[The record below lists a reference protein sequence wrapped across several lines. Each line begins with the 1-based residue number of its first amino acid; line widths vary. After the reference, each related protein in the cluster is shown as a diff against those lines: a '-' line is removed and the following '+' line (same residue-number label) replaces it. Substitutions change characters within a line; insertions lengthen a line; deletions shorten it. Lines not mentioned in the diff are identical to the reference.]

1 VCVCVCACA
10 CVAPQ
15 CGEVEVVDEVG
26 HSGTET
32 TAAASGRC
40 VNVAFKSERRRGLSQ
55 SFGRRASWV
64 ARRLANCMCLSTRD
78 QRQFACKCSV
88 RLVSSGL
95 A

>member
-1 VCVCVCACA
+1 VCVCA

-64 ARRLANCMCLSTRD
+64 ARPPC
-78 QRQFACKCSV
+78 
-88 RLVSSGL
+88 
-95 A
+95 